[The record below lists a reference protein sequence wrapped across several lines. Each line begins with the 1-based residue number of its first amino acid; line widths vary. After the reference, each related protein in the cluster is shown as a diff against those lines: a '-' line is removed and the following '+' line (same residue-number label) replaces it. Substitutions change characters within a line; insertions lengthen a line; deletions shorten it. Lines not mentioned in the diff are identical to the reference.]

1 MKTQRIG
8 WALVA
13 ALFLGMTGSARAD
26 LTGTK
31 IVFDSNRSGNYDL
44 YTVDPDGTGLT
55 QLTNTAANERS
66 PSYSPDG
73 GRIYFDSDASGAA
86 NIYVMNADGT
96 NPVRLTTTAGGDD
109 GAPAVSPDGSK
120 IAFHSNR
127 DASWEIYVMDP
138 NGAGQTN
145 LTNTAGFNDQY
156 PRWSPDGQSIV
167 FATNR
172 DTDWEIYTMDADGQN
187 PVNRTNNAALDGS
200 AASSPDGTQIVFNSD
215 RTGEKELFVM
225 DTATY
230 NPSQVVVRTGSIE
243 NVPVWAP
250 DGTRIVFQSE
260 TAGQIDIY
268 AIDPAGTNEVQL
280 TTDVGVDGSP
290 SWSPFPAATT
300 ITVANTQGQAASS
313 VAIPIAITDATSLS
327 VTGISLGITYDA
339 ALLTPT
345 GAAPATAG
353 ALIPAGW
360 SIQQNIPTAGL
371 LQVSLAGGF
380 GEPLV
385 GSGVLVNVAFD
396 IAVAATAGATSV
408 VTLTQ
413 ADLNEGQVT
422 SGEFAGLFTV
432 LNLVYGDV
440 TGNGA
445 VTSFDAS
452 WVLEYV
458 ATNAVG
464 DPVTLPVET
473 STPVWASSPLS
484 NADAIAVA
492 DVDGDETVGAVDAS
506 LILQHDVE
514 LITEFPVE
522 APATAPSRASVV
534 GAYGLSGVAS
544 STRPGARIVVTLD
557 ASDIGDLLAGELRLD
572 FDPVALRAVTA
583 YMGGSEGPAPMLAH
597 HAYEGRVGV
606 AFAAAR
612 PIEAAGSSLHVVFE
626 AARDLDDVRSG
637 VIEASRLRLNGATY
651 EPGFRFAY
659 SIEPYRTRL
668 MANFPNP
675 FNPETWIPFELSDAA
690 DVTIHIYSVDG
701 RVVRTLDLGALAQGM
716 YADGSKAAYWN
727 GRNANGEHVSS
738 GVYVYELRAGEH
750 RSVRRMTVLK

>member
-1 MKTQRIG
+1 MKTQRIR
-8 WALVA
+8 WALMA
-13 ALFLGMTGSARAD
+13 AAFLALTGGSRAD

-44 YTVDPDGTGLT
+44 YTVGPDGTGVT

-73 GRIYFDSDASGAA
+73 SRIYFTSDASGAA

-96 NPVRLTTTAGGDD
+96 HPVRLTTTAGGDD
-109 GAPAVSPDGSK
+109 GAPMLSPDGSK
-120 IAFHSNR
+120 VAFDSNR
-127 DASWEIYVMDP
+127 DASWEIYVMAAD
-138 NGAGQTN
+138 GSGQTN
-145 LTNTAGFNDQY
+145 LTNSVGVNDNY
-156 PRWSPDGQSIV
+156 PRWSPDGQSIL

-187 PVNRTNNAALDGS
+187 PVNRTNNAAAEGS
-200 AASSPDGTQIVFNSD
+200 AAFSLDGTQIVFDSD

-230 NPSQVVVRTGSIE
+230 NPSQVVVRAGSVE
-243 NVPVWAP
+243 SVPVWSP

-260 TAGQIDIY
+260 AAGQIDVY
-268 AIDPAGTNEVQL
+268 AIDPAGTNEAQL
-280 TTDVGVDGSP
+280 TTDAAADGSP
-290 SWSPFPAATT
+290 SWSPFPAAST

-313 VAIPIAITDATSLS
+313 VTIPITITDATSLS
-327 VTGISLGITYDA
+327 VTGVSLGITYDA

-345 GAAPATAG
+345 GATPAVVG

-360 SIQQNIPTAGL
+360 SIQQNIATAGL
-371 LQVSLAGGF
+371 LQASLAGGF

-385 GSGVLVNVAFD
+385 GAGVLLNVTFD
-396 IAVAATAGATSV
+396 VAPAAAAGATSV
-408 VTLTQ
+408 VTLAQ

-422 SGEFAGLFTV
+422 SGETSGLFTV

-458 ATNAVG
+458 ATDSVG
-464 DPVTLPVET
+464 DPVTLPIET
-473 STPVWASSPLS
+473 SAPTWASSPLS

-492 DVDGDETVGAVDAS
+492 DVDGDASVGAIDAS

-522 APATAPSRASVV
+522 APGAPSVAPVV

-557 ASDIGDLLAGELRLD
+557 ASDVPDLLAGELRLD

-583 YMGGSEGPAPMLAH
+583 YMGGPEGPASMLAH
-597 HAYEGRVGV
+597 HAHEGRVGV

-612 PIEAAGSSLHVVFE
+612 PIDAAGSSLHVVFE

-651 EPGFRFAY
+651 
-659 SIEPYRTRL
+659 
-668 MANFPNP
+668 
-675 FNPETWIPFELSDAA
+675 
-690 DVTIHIYSVDG
+690 
-701 RVVRTLDLGALAQGM
+701 
-716 YADGSKAAYWN
+716 
-727 GRNANGEHVSS
+727 
-738 GVYVYELRAGEH
+738 
-750 RSVRRMTVLK
+750 